1 MSLQDKTIQRYR
13 LFFPQETLR
22 QISDRTGIQITR
34 VFRLLNG
41 KPMKLSEFEA
51 FEGAVQTKLNENPSY
66 ARLSSLLEEASSLL
80 TNDEIARLAD
90 YVERKI
96 ANKKYTRTY
105 LRPLFSDA
113 VTA

>member
-22 QISDRTGIQITR
+22 QISERTGIQITR

-41 KPMKLSEFEA
+41 KPMKLGEFEA
-51 FEGAVQTKLNENPSY
+51 FEGAVQMKLNENRSFG
-66 ARLSSLLEEASSLL
+66 RLNSLLEEASSLL
-80 TNDEIARLAD
+80 TNDELSRLAD

-96 ANKKYTRTY
+96 ENKKYTRTY
-105 LRPLFSDA
+105 LQPLFDA
-113 VTA
+113 AVIA